1 MKELLEIV
9 HALGVVIEQLK
20 GHAYGV
26 AGMELAQIAHV
37 HLGGVAGVLA
47 RLDVV
52 EAAADELERLVHRAV
67 EQHVVVGHVEMAVV
81 VDPAGLDPHQRGD
94 EGGEEYGFEIVPVE
108 HGKNSGLISKRFLA
122 RFGRSNKRPRRG
134 RGPDSSLGI
143 FGCGGSRLPSA
154 CQINS
159 AGAKGFPKGC
169 AKSHNGMTAL
179 RVPESD
185 MEN

>member
-1 MKELLEIV
+1 YSIEPCVPDQEI
-9 HALGVVIEQLK
+9 
-20 GHAYGV
+20 
-26 AGMELAQIAHV
+26 
-37 HLGGVAGVLA
+37 
-47 RLDVV
+47 
-52 EAAADELERLVHRAV
+52 
-67 EQHVVVGHVEMAVV
+67 
-81 VDPAGLDPHQRGD
+81 HQRPAEKRERRSCSPPITPRNVASKRVRRRTHIADVHVKILRDCWLGQVWRRR
-94 EGGEEYGFEIVPVE
+94 EKPFGLNERHYRGWSAKALAIVSGGHTVPVE

-122 RFGRSNKRPRRG
+122 RFGRSNNKRPRRG

-159 AGAKGFPKGC
+159 AGAKGFPKGS